1 MLGRPTALPAADLE
15 SDALARTLRH
25 TNPLSTISEGNHV
38 IDGNDIRWIEF
49 LGNESLGVNANMT
62 SSDPLDRYDT
72 RRFVFATATNAGMY
86 DSSKDYFGL
95 ISMFEETADRRE
107 QESPQLANWS
117 IMGYYSIEITPTL
130 RFQPSLGWSGE
141 ADSSD
146 LQFRGLLGLKL
157 TF

>member
-1 MLGRPTALPAADLE
+1 MLGRPTALPAADLD
-15 SDALARTLRH
+15 SDALARTLRRS
-25 TNPLSTISEGNHV
+25 NPLTAISEGNHV
-38 IDGNDIRWIEF
+38 LDGNDIRWIEF
-49 LGNESLGVNANMT
+49 LGNKSLGVNANMI

-72 RRFVFATATNAGMY
+72 RSFVFATATNAGMY
-86 DSSKDYFGL
+86 DRSNDYFGL
-95 ISMFEETADRRE
+95 ISMAEESADRRT
-107 QESPQLANWS
+107 QEAPRFSEWS
-117 IMGYYSIEITPTL
+117 LMGYYSIEITPTL